1 MSWNT
6 WWLFFVTVF
15 LLSGAPG
22 PNMLHI
28 MSRSV
33 SLGVNRA
40 VPAML
45 GCLLGL
51 LLMLLGSALGLG
63 AVLLASPK
71 VFEVLRY
78 VGAAYLVW
86 LGIKA
91 WRDENSDPDNGAAAT
106 PSVVL
111 SNRQIFQTAFV
122 ISLSNPKLLLF
133 AAAFLPQF
141 VNPASPKIP
150 QFAVLVATF
159 SLCELFWYAVYGL
172 GGNRLRHY
180 LSRPALRR
188 MFDRLTGAM
197 FVGFGI
203 MLLRFRS
210 ES

>member
-6 WWLFFVTVF
+6 WWLYFVTVF

-28 MSRSV
+28 LSRSV

-40 VPAML
+40 IPAML
-45 GCLLGL
+45 GCLAALVV
-51 LLMLLGSALGLG
+51 MLVGSALGLG

-71 VFEVLRY
+71 VFEVLQY
-78 VGAAYLVW
+78 VGAAYLIW

-91 WRDENSDPDNGAAAT
+91 WREETPDADNGTAMAS
-106 PSVVL
+106 SVVL
-111 SNRQIFQTAFV
+111 TNRQIFQTAFV
-122 ISLSNPKLLLF
+122 ISISNPKLLLF

-141 VNPASPKIP
+141 VNPSSPKIP

-180 LSRPALRR
+180 LLRPALRR
-188 MFDRLTGAM
+188 MFDRLTGVM

-203 MLLRFRS
+203 MLLRFRPQS
-210 ES
+210 